1 MSHRIA
7 LALLTVVA
15 AAAAGCGGNGGDD
28 DASLTRVTWGWQ
40 ASSYSNDTEATPG
53 DPARYTVEF
62 MDDGSVAIKA
72 DCNQVQGTY
81 TDDGSA
87 LTVQLGPFTKAACPP
102 DSLDT
107 EFLRDLAAA
116 GTYALDTDSLR
127 IDLTLDSGSMQLAPA
142 S

>member
-1 MSHRIA
+1 MSYRIA
-7 LALLTVVA
+7 LALLAVLA
-15 AAAAGCGGNGGDD
+15 AAAAGCGGDGGDD
-28 DASLTRVTWGWQ
+28 NASLTDVTWEWQ
-40 ASSYSNDTEATPG
+40 GSSYSNDTEATPD

-62 MDDGSVAIKA
+62 LDDGSVAIKA
-72 DCNQVQGTY
+72 DCNHVQGTY

-87 LTVQLGPFTKAACPP
+87 LTIQLGPSTKAACPP

-116 GTYALDTDSLR
+116 GTYALETDSLR
-127 IDLTLDSGSMQLAPA
+127 IDLALDTGSMQLAPA